1 MSPGYK
7 SRAAEL
13 GGDPARLQEFVF
25 VSLNEAIGEPG
36 PQSVPANAAVAQ
48 AAAVALLAVQLGRL
62 AAAIEADNASIA
74 ALPIPYPPAPQS

>member
-13 GGDPARLQEFVF
+13 GGDPGRLQEFVHDA
-25 VSLNEAIGEPG
+25 LDGAINQPYARTR
-36 PQSVPANAAVAQ
+36 ANAAVAQ

-62 AAAIEADNASIA
+62 VDAIERDA
-74 ALPIPYPPAPQS
+74 ATLPFPAAPQS

>member
-13 GGDPARLQEFVF
+13 GGDTGRLQEFVF
-25 VSLNEAIGEPG
+25 DALNEASGEPG
-36 PQSVPANAAVAQ
+36 PQSVSALAAVAQ

-62 AAAIEADNASIA
+62 ADAIEADNAT
-74 ALPIPYPPAPQS
+74 LPFPAAPQS